1 MDITSK
7 QLKQLIKEE
16 LQAVMEAEADQASGP
31 SAEDKETMNYID
43 WREQAAK
50 LVSKKNPTH
59 TAGWAPN
66 TPLGKKMKAL
76 YNRIRKK
83 YIGRLRSKFPE
94 DPKKAMNRA
103 TIMANEAIAKGKIA
117 RDGNWQGNGSTMPPV
132 PEYMKASR
140 ARKAAKSETPAPA
153 PAPPRPTP
161 APTPAPSPTTPTPTP
176 TPSPEPGPEP
186 EEKKA
191 TTIGTI
197 EKGMRRREVVR
208 ILADAGLTWK
218 DLRKIKKD
226 DPKYAL
232 RQQYGAWY
240 RDLMGRK
247 SKTKGGQAYAAR
259 QKKYAAQKAARRKA
273 RIEKRNA
280 AKKKK
285 AGQAG

>member
-140 ARKAAKSETPAPA
+140 ARKAAKSKTPAPKKA
-153 PAPPRPTP
+153 PAPKVAPPGPAPPPAPPTP
-161 APTPAPSPTTPTPTP
+161 E
-176 TPSPEPGPEP
+176 PEKKAEP
-186 EEKKA
+186 EEKEA
-191 TTIGTI
+191 TTLGII
-197 EKGMRRREVVR
+197 KKGMRRREVVK
-208 ILADAGLTWK
+208 ILAGAGLTWK
-218 DLRKIKKD
+218 SLRKIKKG

-240 RDLMGRK
+240 RDLMSK
-247 SKTKGGQAYAAR
+247 SSGSAGKKYKAR